1 MVLQIGEQSPRVVS
15 FTYNA
20 AMADFIPS
28 RPSPGR
34 LTMRLAIYFFLLFAS
49 IIVAMQLL
57 PEIFKYL
64 PFGGRHALEG
74 MSSGNSAMD
83 MLRSV
88 SGSTPNV
95 AEANDL
101 DSVEAVILFVVG
113 HLTGTLLLMLPIT
126 WTYSAINWDIG
137 FRRGFMRALMVLPL
151 CATTVVLLIQ
161 DSLAL
166 AFGLAALVAAV
177 RFRVALD
184 EAMDGIFIF
193 AAICVGLAAG
203 IGYLGVAMVMSLFFC
218 FTNVAMWALEY
229 GRNPS
234 DEARM
239 ARKKAKLGQA
249 APDVTKPVDL

>member
-1 MVLQIGEQSPRVVS
+1 MVDL
-15 FTYNA
+15 
-20 AMADFIPS
+20 IPS

-34 LTMRLAIYFFLLFAS
+34 LAIRLTIYFFLLISS
-49 IIVAMQLL
+49 IIVALQLF

-74 MSSGNSAMD
+74 MSTGTSTAD
-83 MLRSV
+83 LLRSV
-88 SGSTPNV
+88 TGSTPNV

-126 WTYSAINWDIG
+126 WTYSAINWDSG
-137 FRRGFMRALMVLPL
+137 FRKGFVRALMVLPL

-177 RFRVALD
+177 RFRVSLD

-203 IGYLGVAMVMSLFFC
+203 IGYLGVATVMSLFFC
-218 FTNVAMWALEY
+218 FTNLVMWALEY
-229 GRNPS
+229 GRNPG
-234 DEARM
+234 DEARI
-239 ARKKAKLGQA
+239 AKKKAKLGQTA
-249 APDVTKPVDL
+249 AEVTKTLDL